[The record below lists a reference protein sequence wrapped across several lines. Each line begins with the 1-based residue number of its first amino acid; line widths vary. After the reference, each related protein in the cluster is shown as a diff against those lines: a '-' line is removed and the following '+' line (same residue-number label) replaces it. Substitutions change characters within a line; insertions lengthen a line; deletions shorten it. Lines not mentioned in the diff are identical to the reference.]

1 MKKCAL
7 FCGGYSSE
15 HDISLK
21 SAQNIYANFPKEF
34 EAIKVIVNKQRWQV
48 LYKGQELDYN
58 FQNPGF
64 YYNDTF
70 IKFDFAFI
78 FIHGNPG
85 ENGKIQG
92 YLDLFDVP
100 YVNSNAL
107 TSSLSFDKWYCN
119 NYLKALGI
127 SVANATAVRRN
138 TTYNTEK
145 LLKTIGLPMF
155 VKPSDSG
162 SSYGISKVK
171 EENELLP
178 ALDFAFKEGDTV
190 VLESF
195 LNGREITCAVYQN
208 KKGIQTLPLTE
219 IVSENEFFD
228 FDAKYNGKSDEIT
241 PARIDSHHETLI
253 RSLAIRIYELLQLRS
268 FVRIDFMLV
277 GDTPYVIEVNTI
289 PGFSNESIVPKM
301 LKEANI
307 VSEFFLKEI
316 IEFELQSSNSI

>member
-21 SAQNIYANFPKEF
+21 SAQNIYAKFPKEY
-34 EAIKVIVNKQRWQV
+34 EAIKVIVKKHGWKV
-48 LYKGQELDYN
+48 LYKEKEFDFH

-64 YYNDTF
+64 YYNSTF
-70 IKFDFAFI
+70 LKFDFAFI

-92 YLDLFDVP
+92 YLDLFNVP
-100 YVNSNAL
+100 YINSNAL

-127 SVANATAVRRN
+127 SVANAAAVRKN
-138 TTYNTEK
+138 TTYNAEE
-145 LLKTIGLPMF
+145 LLETIGLPMF

-171 EENELLP
+171 EENDLVP

-228 FDAKYNGKSDEIT
+228 FDAKYNGKSNEIT
-241 PARIDSHHETLI
+241 PARIDSHHENLI
-253 RSLAIRIYELLQLRS
+253 RSLAIRVYELLELRS

-277 GDTPYVIEVNTI
+277 GDTPHVIEVNTI

-307 VSEFFLKEI
+307 ESEFFLKEI
-316 IEFELQSSNSI
+316 IEFELQGSHSI